1 MSNPLVLWCLTG
13 RHLRQFSQKEGSG
26 MKPYHSSKDVG
37 RTAEKE

>member
-13 RHLRQFSQKEGSG
+13 RHLRQFSQKKGSG